1 MINLWFCFF
10 FAFGMFS
17 SVAHAQA
24 LLFSQAQT
32 GQDLYQQNGGAT
44 NFYVTPSEIGA
55 GYIKLDPTANEQV
68 LFSWNLLA
76 AGIRGDLLVDVT
88 VDYTPLSSDNDPVF
102 LISDGSVG
110 VGVIRLDSGTVY
122 AQKYNDNGGSLN
134 GRTQSS
140 SLLTELGSVDPFSF
154 QLLLEDISS
163 ILSLHDFP

>member
-1 MINLWFCFF
+1 MRMINLWFCFF

-140 SLLTELGSVDPFSF
+140 SLLTE
-154 QLLLEDISS
+154 
-163 ILSLHDFP
+163 